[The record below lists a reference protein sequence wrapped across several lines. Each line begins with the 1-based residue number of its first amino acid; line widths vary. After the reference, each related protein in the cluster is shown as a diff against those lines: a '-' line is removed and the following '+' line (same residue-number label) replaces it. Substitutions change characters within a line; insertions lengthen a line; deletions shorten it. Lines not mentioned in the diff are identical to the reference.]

1 MTPQT
6 PTDRRSTTM
15 NTPAKYRKKPVV
27 VEAMRV
33 TPTNVHEAAAIRAAR
48 RGFTHPAD

>member
-15 NTPAKYRKKPVV
+15 NTATKYRKKPVV
-27 VEAMRV
+27 IEAM
-33 TPTNVHEAAAIRAAR
+33 T
-48 RGFTHPAD
+48 